1 MTEKEEDLFDVN
13 HEEEEEETEEN
24 LGIYS
29 EEQLEKELE
38 EDGISPEEE
47 GFMMGYLE
55 TRKDKKSL
63 L

>member
-55 TRKDKKSL
+55 TRKKNSRL
-63 L
+63 